1 MNPKEEEKGPLIG
14 SIIVILVLVLGAV
27 YILANKKTVE
37 QPVAE
42 QPAETVDATATGPSD
57 EVADIEAELQT
68 TRLPRRKHRH
78 TRERSDRSV
87 DYVFIK
93 PRCLREQRGLPQQPR
108 NPRPLYYKNLS
119 PI

>member
-1 MNPKEEEKGPLIG
+1 MNPKEEGKGPLIG

-57 EVADIEAELQT
+57 EVADIEAELNANDEASLDASIDTLGKEVIVQ
-68 TRLPRRKHRH
+68 
-78 TRERSDRSV
+78 
-87 DYVFIK
+87 
-93 PRCLREQRGLPQQPR
+93 
-108 NPRPLYYKNLS
+108 
-119 PI
+119 

>member
-42 QPAETVDATATGPSD
+42 TASGNS
-57 EVADIEAELQT
+57 
-68 TRLPRRKHRH
+68 RRH
-78 TRERSDRSV
+78 
-87 DYVFIK
+87 
-93 PRCLREQRGLPQQPR
+93 G
-108 NPRPLYYKNLS
+108 NRP
-119 PI
+119 I